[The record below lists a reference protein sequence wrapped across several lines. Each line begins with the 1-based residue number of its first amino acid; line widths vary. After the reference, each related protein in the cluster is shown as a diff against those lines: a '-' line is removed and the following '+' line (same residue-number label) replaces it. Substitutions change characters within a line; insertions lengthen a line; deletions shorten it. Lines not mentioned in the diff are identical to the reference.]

1 MRAYNN
7 REKDALCRGMQRMKR
22 HIRRLQRTLS
32 LVVWMTIAVVMAGCG
47 ADAALKKGDKF
58 YALGE
63 YYDASNQYKKAY
75 SATAAKERTQRG
87 MIALKMA
94 DCYRRL
100 NYTQKAVAAYNNAVR
115 YKQADSLTHL
125 YLAQQLMKT
134 GNYREAEK
142 QFLAALD
149 SMPDNQLARNGL
161 KAARMAPKWKEE
173 GSQYTVKR
181 ENFFNSRRAD
191 YSPMLAGDNND
202 QLYFTSTRNQVQGD
216 ELSGITGTKNG
227 DIMVAVKDENGKWT
241 KPEVIDTELNSAY
254 DEGACAFTP
263 DGKTMY
269 LTQ

>member
-94 DCYRRL
+94 GLGYKRR
-100 NYTQKAVAAYNNAVR
+100 
-115 YKQADSLTHL
+115 D
-125 YLAQQLMKT
+125 
-134 GNYREAEK
+134 
-142 QFLAALD
+142 
-149 SMPDNQLARNGL
+149 
-161 KAARMAPKWKEE
+161 
-173 GSQYTVKR
+173 VK
-181 ENFFNSRRAD
+181 
-191 YSPMLAGDNND
+191 
-202 QLYFTSTRNQVQGD
+202 
-216 ELSGITGTKNG
+216 
-227 DIMVAVKDENGKWT
+227 
-241 KPEVIDTELNSAY
+241 
-254 DEGACAFTP
+254 
-263 DGKTMY
+263 
-269 LTQ
+269 